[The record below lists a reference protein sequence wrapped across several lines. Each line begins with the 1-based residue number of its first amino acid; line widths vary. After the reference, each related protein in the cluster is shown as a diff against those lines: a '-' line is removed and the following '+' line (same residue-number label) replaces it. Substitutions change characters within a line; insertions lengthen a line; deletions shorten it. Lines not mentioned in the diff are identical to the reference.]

1 MLCSGGIIMRPLHAL
16 KGKIMK
22 RLNILLMLLS
32 LIVAG
37 SFASCNTSKNGDSS
51 IAQSSSVIENS
62 TSMEEESSLQEKKT
76 LEDWLVACDGAL
88 ICETTDAKY
97 IREGGDGYSISYKH
111 GDEAKG
117 AHVGTGIKFINSS
130 AQDTATFSF
139 YVYNASLE
147 NYEIEV
153 FCHSNLSSEI
163 FQDYQKVNSYTA
175 VSGEWT
181 QITVLKK
188 DIGSVCMNGAFN
200 VLGVAVKSDANG
212 GNASEKW
219 SNLELYFDGLSVFE
233 K

>member
-1 MLCSGGIIMRPLHAL
+1 MRPLHVI

-32 LIVAG
+32 FIVAG
-37 SFASCNTSKNGDSS
+37 SFAACNISENSDVSN
-51 IAQSSSVIENS
+51 AQTSSSS
-62 TSMEEESSLQEKKT
+62 KSDMSLEEESSVQEEKT

-88 ICETTDAKY
+88 ISETTDAKY
-97 IREGGDGYSISYKH
+97 IREGGDGRSISYKH

-200 VLGVAVKSDANG
+200 VLGIAVKSDANG
-212 GNASEKW
+212 GNTSEKW
-219 SNLELYFDGLSVFE
+219 SNIELYFDGLRIFE
-233 K
+233 E